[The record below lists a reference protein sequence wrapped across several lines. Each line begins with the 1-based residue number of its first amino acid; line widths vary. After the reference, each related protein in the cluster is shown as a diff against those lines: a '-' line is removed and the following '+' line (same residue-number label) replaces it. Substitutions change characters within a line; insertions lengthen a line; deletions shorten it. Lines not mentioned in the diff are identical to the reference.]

1 MYRLPSGMRYAT
13 LEERKI
19 FYEREFDLAGVR
31 TWLRRKNTVFAVI
44 IGRHTGVYPGSI
56 KT

>member
-1 MYRLPSGMRYAT
+1 MRYAT